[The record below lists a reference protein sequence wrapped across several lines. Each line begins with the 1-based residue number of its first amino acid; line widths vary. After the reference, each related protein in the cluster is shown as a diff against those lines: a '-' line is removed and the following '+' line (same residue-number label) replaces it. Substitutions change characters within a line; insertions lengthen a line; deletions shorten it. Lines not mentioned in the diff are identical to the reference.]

1 MSAICLEQAQL
12 DFDTVLREIDLSTSH
27 NAPTPGARI
36 RLSGLL
42 ATIATGLFVTGSL
55 GACATDVPV
64 RTPAVSPANA
74 FVTLGTN
81 GGPVAEIGHSQPAN
95 ALQVGNDIFLID
107 AGDGAAGQLVK
118 AGFTLQQ
125 VQAVFLSH
133 LHFDHTGGVL
143 AVLGSRMQT
152 NTRSML
158 TIYGPPGTREFVDG
172 LLAGM
177 APVMKAAYGMP
188 QQEWQANVEVKELV
202 DGSMVELNGVKVTV
216 AENSHFAIPESAN
229 VPEKAKSL
237 SLRFD
242 LANRSIVY
250 TGDTG
255 PSENVEKLAKGADL
269 LVSEMMDIP
278 AVLSRQREY
287 LPNAPEQ
294 VFVDMEWHF
303 RAHHLTPV
311 QVGELAAAAGVK
323 AVVITHQAPNIATDD
338 HRKKILD
345 GVSSKFNGSVV
356 LANDLDRY

>member
-1 MSAICLEQAQL
+1 MN
-12 DFDTVLREIDLSTSH
+12 TSH
-27 NAPTPGARI
+27 NAPTSGV
-36 RLSGLL
+36 RLRFSGLL
-42 ATIATGLFVTGSL
+42 ATIAIGLSLTGSL
-55 GACATDVPV
+55 GAWASDVPAK
-64 RTPAVSPANA
+64 TPATPPANG

-81 GGPVAEIGHSQPAN
+81 GGPVAEIGHAQPAN
-95 ALQVGNDIFLID
+95 ALQVGKDIYLVD
-107 AGDGAAGQLVK
+107 AGDGASGQLVK
-118 AGFTLQQ
+118 AGFKLQQ

-143 AVLGSRMQT
+143 GVLGSRMQT

-158 TIYGPPGTREFVDG
+158 TIYGPPGTREFVEG

-177 APVMKAAYGMP
+177 APIMKAAYGMP
-188 QQEWQANVEVKELV
+188 GQEWQANVEVKELV
-202 DGSMVELNGVKVTV
+202 DGSIVELKGVKVTV

-229 VPEKAKSL
+229 APEKAKSL

-242 LANRSIVY
+242 LADRSIVY

-255 PSENVEKLAKGADL
+255 PSENVEKLAQGADL
-269 LVSEMMDIP
+269 LVAEMMDIP
-278 AVLSRQREY
+278 VVLSRARQY

-294 VFVDMEWHF
+294 AFVDLEWHF

-323 AVVITHQAPNIATDD
+323 AVVITHQAPKIATDD

-345 GVSSKFNGSVV
+345 GVSSKFDGSVV

>member
-1 MSAICLEQAQL
+1 MN
-12 DFDTVLREIDLSTSH
+12 TSP

-42 ATIATGLFVTGSL
+42 ATIATGLFLTVSL
-55 GACATDVPV
+55 GACATDMPAE
-64 RTPAVSPANA
+64 TPAVSPANA
-74 FVTLGTN
+74 FITLGTN

-95 ALQVGNDIFLID
+95 ALQVGKDIYLVD

-118 AGFTLQQ
+118 AGFKLQQ
-125 VQAVFLSH
+125 VRAVFLSH

-152 NTRSML
+152 NTQSLL
-158 TIYGPPGTREFVDG
+158 TIYGPPGTREFVES

-177 APVMKAAYGMP
+177 APIMKAAYGMP
-188 QQEWQANVEVKELV
+188 QQEWQSNVEVNELV
-202 DGSMVELNGVKVTV
+202 DGSVVELKGVKVTV

-242 LANRSIVY
+242 LPDRSIVY

-255 PSENVEKLAKGADL
+255 PSENVEELAKDADL

-278 AVLSRQREY
+278 VVLSRAREY

-294 VFVDMEWHF
+294 AFINMEWHF
-303 RAHHLTPV
+303 RALHLTPV

-323 AVVITHQAPNIATDD
+323 AVVITHQAPKIATDD
-338 HRKKILD
+338 HKKKILD
-345 GVSSKFNGSVV
+345 GVSSKFDGSVV